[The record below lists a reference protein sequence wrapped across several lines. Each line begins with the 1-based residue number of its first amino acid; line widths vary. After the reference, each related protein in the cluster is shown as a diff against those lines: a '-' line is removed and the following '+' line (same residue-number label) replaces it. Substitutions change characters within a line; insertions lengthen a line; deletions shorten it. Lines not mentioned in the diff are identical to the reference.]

1 MVKETY
7 IEKMSEKELGMFLP
21 LQMKET
27 DVLSTEAK
35 KVLAVLIEGFVV
47 TKKAK
52 ECGFLVASNA
62 RIKTRAGISGSGLM
76 KAIRELELYNLIER
90 HQGSKWKKGEERKA
104 SEYIVN
110 WDNIRKE
117 LKEKTCEDLIEEM
130 GLSLLSTSTI
140 DYPLSTSTSSSSI
153 NSLLSTSSLTLTS
166 SSTNTNKNKV
176 EENNPEEKEK
186 TFVEEFEEKEESFI
200 DEFEQKE
207 GVSLNR
213 YLYNLFKKE
222 GIESVENWYNTN
234 VVYFKSSS
242 DFKKYNSI
250 ASALNAVAYPIAST
264 LNEAG
269 AKASKK
275 FDKEMAASMRG
286 VEGGFALC
294 KVNELV

>member
-1 MVKETY
+1 MEKENY
-7 IEKMSEKELGMFLP
+7 IEKMSEKELCMFLP
-21 LQMKET
+21 KQMKET

-130 GLSLLSTSTI
+130 GLSLLSTSTSSI
-140 DYPLSTSTSSSSI
+140 NSLLSTSSINSLLSTSSI

-166 SSTNTNKNKV
+166 SSTNTNKTKV

-186 TFVEEFEEKEESFI
+186 TFVEEFEER
-200 DEFEQKE
+200 E
-207 GVSLNR
+207 GITLNR
-213 YLYNLFKKE
+213 YLYNLFQTR

-234 VVYFKSSS
+234 VVYFKTSS

-250 ASALNAVAYPIAST
+250 ASALNAAAYPIASS
-264 LNEAG
+264 LNQAG
-269 AKASKK
+269 ARASRNEKRK
-275 FDKEMAASMRG
+275 MAASMRG
-286 VEGGFALC
+286 VEGGLALC
-294 KVNELV
+294 NVNELV

>member
-1 MVKETY
+1 MEKENY
-7 IEKMSEKELGMFLP
+7 IEKMSEKELCMFLP
-21 LQMKET
+21 KQMKET

-130 GLSLLSTSTI
+130 GLSLLSTST
-140 DYPLSTSTSSSSI
+140 SSI

-166 SSTNTNKNKV
+166 SSTNTNKTKV

-186 TFVEEFEEKEESFI
+186 TFVEEFEER
-200 DEFEQKE
+200 E
-207 GVSLNR
+207 GITLNR
-213 YLYNLFKKE
+213 YLYNLFQTR

-234 VVYFKSSS
+234 VVYFKTSS

-250 ASALNAVAYPIAST
+250 ASALNAAAYPIASS
-264 LNEAG
+264 LNQAG
-269 AKASKK
+269 ARASRNEKRK
-275 FDKEMAASMRG
+275 MAASMRG
-286 VEGGFALC
+286 VEGGLALC
-294 KVNELV
+294 NVNELV